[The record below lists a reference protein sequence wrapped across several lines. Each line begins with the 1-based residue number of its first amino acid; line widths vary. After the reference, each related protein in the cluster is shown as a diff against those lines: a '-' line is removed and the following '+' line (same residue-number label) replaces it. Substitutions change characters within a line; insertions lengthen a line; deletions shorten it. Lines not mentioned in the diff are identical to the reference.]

1 MIPMKKSYIS
11 FFVLACLCIPWA
23 VFAQQTSDFQKKL
36 SCKVTENAVRVYLLQ
51 EPETLKCQDYLS
63 VLDSYLKSEYQT
75 MLQIQVNLNRW
86 DDIDYRKSLYN
97 AKKSQFLKLFAQ
109 RRMIQT
115 AVNEFESELLGKS
128 KGFLEPTLLEKQRK
142 LQETRYQIEQ
152 SQEMTFSTKKSL
164 AELKSKQEVITKLL
178 SAETMDVFIR
188 QFTIYLT
195 LFPIAQWWK

>member
-1 MIPMKKSYIS
+1 MKKSYIL
-11 FFVLACLCIPWA
+11 FFIFCWLFVPWG
-23 VFAQQTSDFQKKL
+23 VFAQQISDFQRKL
-36 SCKVTENAVRVYLLQ
+36 SCKVSENAVRVYLLQ

-63 VLDSYLKSEYQT
+63 ILNRHLKAEYQT
-75 MLQIQVNLNRW
+75 MLQIQSNLNRW

-142 LQETRYQIEQ
+142 LQETRNQIEQ
-152 SQEMTFSTKKSL
+152 SQEMTSSTKKSL

-178 SAETMDVFIR
+178 SAETMDTFIK
-188 QFTIYLT
+188 QFTVYLT

>member
-1 MIPMKKSYIS
+1 MKKSYIL
-11 FFVLACLCIPWA
+11 FFIFCWLFVPWG
-23 VFAQQTSDFQKKL
+23 VFAQQISDFQKKL
-36 SCKVTENAVRVYLLQ
+36 SCKVTENAVRVYLLR

-75 MLQIQVNLNRW
+75 MLQIQANLNRW

-115 AVNEFESELLGKS
+115 TVNEFEAELLSKS
-128 KGFLEPTLLEKQRK
+128 KGFLGPTLLEKQKK
-142 LQETRYQIEQ
+142 LQEVRNQIEQ
-152 SQEMTFSTKKSL
+152 SQEMTSSMKKSL
-164 AELKSKQEVITKLL
+164 TELKSKQEVITKLL
-178 SAETMDVFIR
+178 SAETMDTFIK
-188 QFTIYLT
+188 QFTVYLT

>member
-1 MIPMKKSYIS
+1 MKKSYIL
-11 FFVLACLCIPWA
+11 FFIFCWLFVPWG
-23 VFAQQTSDFQKKL
+23 VFAQQISDFQRKL
-36 SCKVTENAVRVYLLQ
+36 SCKVSENAVRVYLLQ

-63 VLDSYLKSEYQT
+63 ILNRHLKSEYQT
-75 MLQIQVNLNRW
+75 MLQIQANLNRW

-128 KGFLEPTLLEKQRK
+128 KGFLGPTLLEKQKK
-142 LQETRYQIEQ
+142 LQEVRNQIEQ
-152 SQEMTFSTKKSL
+152 SQEMTSSMKKSL

-178 SAETMDVFIR
+178 SAETMDTFIK
-188 QFTIYLT
+188 QFTVYLT

>member
-75 MLQIQVNLNRW
+75 MLQIQTNLNRW